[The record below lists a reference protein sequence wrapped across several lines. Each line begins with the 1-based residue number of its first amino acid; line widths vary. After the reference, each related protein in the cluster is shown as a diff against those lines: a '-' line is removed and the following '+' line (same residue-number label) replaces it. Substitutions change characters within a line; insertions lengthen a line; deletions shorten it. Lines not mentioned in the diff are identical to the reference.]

1 MTIPQLPIIDFIL
14 IPDVCADEPIEE
26 TVAAC
31 VLGPGTNCAL
41 HIPRKQA
48 CLKQCSAM
56 MDMMDIYIRQVRS
69 LLEFRVPVWNAVDQL
84 TKEEI
89 MAVERIQM
97 AFLQIVLGNVYD
109 NYALAWIETKLKT
122 LEKRRTQLNLICT

>member
-1 MTIPQLPIIDFIL
+1 
-14 IPDVCADEPIEE
+14 
-26 TVAAC
+26 
-31 VLGPGTNCAL
+31 
-41 HIPRKQA
+41 
-48 CLKQCSAM
+48 
-56 MDMMDIYIRQVRS
+56 MDIMDSIRQVRS
-69 LLEFRVPVWNAVDQL
+69 LLEFRVPVWIAVDQL

-122 LEKRRTQLNLICT
+122 LEKRRTQLNLICIYGS